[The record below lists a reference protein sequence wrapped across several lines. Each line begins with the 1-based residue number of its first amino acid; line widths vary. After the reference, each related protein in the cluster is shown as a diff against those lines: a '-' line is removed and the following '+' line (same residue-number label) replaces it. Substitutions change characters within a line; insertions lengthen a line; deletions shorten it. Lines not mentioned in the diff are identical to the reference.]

1 MIYYVLLVGAAAV
14 ALQLSWQLNGN
25 WMKCHGT
32 MKLKINARMTLLALV
47 SQGNGEFQVDEQWH
61 ISGQSWP

>member
-14 ALQLSWQLNGN
+14 AMLLQLNGN

-32 MKLKINARMTLLALV
+32 MKTFLALL
-47 SQGNGEFQVDEQWH
+47 SQENGELKVDEQWN
-61 ISGQSWP
+61 ISGQS

>member
-14 ALQLSWQLNGN
+14 AMSRQLNEN

-61 ISGQSWP
+61 ISGQPWP

>member
-32 MKLKINARMTLLALV
+32 MKRKINARITFPALL
-47 SQGNGEFQVDEQWH
+47 SQENGEFQVDE
-61 ISGQSWP
+61 

>member
-14 ALQLSWQLNGN
+14 AMSRQLNEN
-25 WMKCHGT
+25 RMKYHGT
-32 MKLKINARMTLLALV
+32 TKLKINARMTLLALV
-47 SQGNGEFQVDEQWH
+47 SQGNGEFQVDEHWH